1 MRLLLILCVGPL
13 TTAAFQAVP
22 PGKRLIVVSSIAPI
36 SDVRITPPIMQKG
49 RDADGVGGAAANTF
63 SDIFSSIFK
72 PSSEKQAEIDRAY
85 AEQLEVA
92 ERRKNPQA
100 YRKKIAQ
107 TEARRAAASQE
118 AKGALVAGLV
128 CCACVAGHVLLGVGD
143 QDGPCAAVL
152 RVLPSSLFPCLLMA
166 ATAAGVTALEAWHG
180 DPRVL
185 AGPCGDGRGV
195 DASPLTYTGPRK
207 KDGTPDRR
215 FKVGREWARRHA
227 AM

>member
-1 MRLLLILCVGPL
+1 MDATDAVFSASLAFLVLSALSAPRVRHEIGA
-13 TTAAFQAVP
+13 TAQA
-22 PGKRLIVVSSIAPI
+22 
-36 SDVRITPPIMQKG
+36 TW
-49 RDADGVGGAAANTF
+49 
-63 SDIFSSIFK
+63 
-72 PSSEKQAEIDRAY
+72 E
-85 AEQLEVA
+85 
-92 ERRKNPQA
+92 
-100 YRKKIAQ
+100 
-107 TEARRAAASQE
+107 AAASQE

-152 RVLPSSLFPCLLMA
+152 RVLPSSLFPCLLMVA
-166 ATAAGVTALEAWHG
+166 AAAGVTALEQG
-180 DPRVL
+180 VQ
-185 AGPCGDGRGV
+185 GV

>member
-1 MRLLLILCVGPL
+1 M
-13 TTAAFQAVP
+13 
-22 PGKRLIVVSSIAPI
+22 
-36 SDVRITPPIMQKG
+36 
-49 RDADGVGGAAANTF
+49 
-63 SDIFSSIFK
+63 
-72 PSSEKQAEIDRAY
+72 
-85 AEQLEVA
+85 
-92 ERRKNPQA
+92 
-100 YRKKIAQ
+100 
-107 TEARRAAASQE
+107 ARRAECGLGGCHGLRCAPCPDCKCPPCPQMDATDAVFSASLAFLVLSALSAPRVRHEIGATAQATWAAAASQE